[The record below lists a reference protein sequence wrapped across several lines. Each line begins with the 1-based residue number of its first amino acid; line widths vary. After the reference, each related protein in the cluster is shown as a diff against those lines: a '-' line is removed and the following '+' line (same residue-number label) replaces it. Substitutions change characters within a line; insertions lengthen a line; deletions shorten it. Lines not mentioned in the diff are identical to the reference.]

1 MKKAIYHISGFDC
14 ANCAAK
20 VERHLNKKENVY
32 SAVIDFANERLFITY
47 RGQPFTEEEILSA
60 IKEVES
66 DPVRLEP
73 ISTGKVKKTKLFD
86 VKDYILIGRIVV
98 SIILMVAARVLQFI
112 MFKDIEAWQTEANA
126 WILILLYSIALVIC
140 LYDIVWDVI
149 KNIIH
154 LSNPIDEHLLMTVSC
169 IGAFCIAFFKGA
181 EPVFFDGVM
190 VLVLFQIGE
199 LLEDVLSKK
208 SKAAISN
215 AVDLRADIA
224 NLVTDNKITQVKP
237 DMLHVG
243 DNIVVR
249 VGEIVPVDGVVIDGE
264 GSLDTSSLTGEPLP
278 VDVRKESHVLS
289 GTILKSGSITL
300 RVEKVFADSTIYK
313 IMELV
318 QNSGERKSKV
328 DKFITRFARFYTPAV
343 FLIAIAFLVIYGA
356 VTGDWAIAAYRSV
369 FVLIVGCPCA
379 IVISVPLAY
388 FAGIGLASKL
398 GVVVKGASYLDQ
410 LCKSGV
416 LFIDKTGTLTYGN
429 FEVTKLVPNGVSKQ
443 ELETALL
450 AAESRSN
457 HPIAK
462 AIVLHKNTAEL
473 ALKQEHYEELAGYG
487 TRTTYDGKIIYA
499 GNHALLEKEGIS
511 APVIEQNGTIIY
523 VAKDGKYIGYALLQ
537 DIVRD
542 KAKTLIKKLSSV
554 GVKTVLLSGDT
565 YDNVSNVSK
574 EVGIEEFHAKLLP
587 QEKTKYV
594 EEAIAE
600 QRGRKT
606 VLFAGD
612 GINDTPSI
620 IRADVGFAMG
630 GIGSDV
636 AVENADV
643 VIMQDHPLKIYHAIK
658 IARKT
663 RAVAIFNIVFA
674 ISIKVAVMILNF
686 VLPETSFLYAYLPI
700 LDVLSDTGL
709 TLILVAN
716 SLLLFYRKI
725 E

>member
-1 MKKAIYHISGFDC
+1 MRKAIYHISGFDC
-14 ANCAAK
+14 ANCASK
-20 VERHLNKKENVY
+20 VERHLNKKENVQ

-47 RGQPFTEEEILSA
+47 RGEPFTKQQILDA
-60 IKEVES
+60 IKEVEG
-66 DPVRLEP
+66 DPIRLEP
-73 ISTGKVKKTKLFD
+73 ISAGKFKKERLLDKH
-86 VKDYILIGRIVV
+86 DYFLIGRIALSV
-98 SIILMVAARVLQFI
+98 ILMIIARVLQFV
-112 MFKDIEAWQTEANA
+112 FYKDIEAWQTQSNA
-126 WILILLYSIALVIC
+126 WILITIYSIALVIC
-140 LYDIVWDVI
+140 LYDIVWAVF

-154 LSNPIDEHLLMTVSC
+154 LSNPIDEHLLMTISC
-169 IGAFCIAFFKGA
+169 LGAFSIAFFKDA

-199 LLEDVLSKK
+199 LLEDILSKK

-224 NLVTDNKITQVKP
+224 NLITEDKIAQVKP
-237 DMLHVG
+237 DTLKVG
-243 DNIVVR
+243 DEIVVR
-249 VGEIVPVDGVVIDGE
+249 VGEIVPVDGIVIDGE

-300 RVEKVFADSTIYK
+300 KVEKVFVDSTIYK

-328 DKFITRFARFYTPAV
+328 DKLITRFARFYTPAV
-343 FLIAIAFLVIYGA
+343 FIIAIGFLLIYGGI
-356 VTGDWAIAAYRSV
+356 TGEWATAAYRSV

-398 GVVVKGASYLDQ
+398 GVVIKGASYLDQ

-429 FEVTKLVPNGVSKQ
+429 FEVTKIEPSGVSKK
-443 ELETALL
+443 ELETYVL

-462 AIVLHKNTAEL
+462 AIILHKNTAVL
-473 ALKQEHYEELAGYG
+473 ALKQEHYEELPGYG
-487 TRTTYDGKIIYA
+487 VRTSFEGKTILA
-499 GNHALLEKEGIS
+499 GNYSLMEKEGVC
-511 APVIEQNGTIIY
+511 ALKIEENGTIIY
-523 VAKDGKYIGYALLQ
+523 VACNNEYVGYVLLQ

-542 KAKTLIKKLSSV
+542 KAKTLIQKLKTI
-554 GVKTVLLSGDT
+554 GVKTILLSGDT
-565 YDNVSNVSK
+565 YENVSNVSK
-574 EVGIEEFHAKLLP
+574 EVGIEEYHAKLLP

-600 QRGRKT
+600 QHGKKT

-636 AVENADV
+636 AVENADI

-658 IARKT
+658 IAHKT
-663 RAVAIFNIVFA
+663 RAVAIFNIIFA

-686 VLPETSFLYAYLPI
+686 VLPESFPLYEFLPI

-709 TLILVAN
+709 TIILVIN

-725 E
+725 K

>member
-32 SAVIDFANERLFITY
+32 SAVIDFTNERLFLTY
-47 RGQPFTEEEILSA
+47 RGEPFTEEEILKA
-60 IKEVES
+60 IKEVEG
-66 DPVRLEP
+66 DPIRLEA
-73 ISTGKVKKTKLFD
+73 ISVGKKKREKLFD
-86 VKDYILIGRIVV
+86 VKDYVLIARIVL
-98 SIILMVAARVLQFI
+98 STILMVTARILQAV
-112 MFKDIEAWQTEANA
+112 MFKGIENWQGEKLA
-126 WILILLYSIALVIC
+126 WILIVIYSVALVVC
-140 LYDIVWDVI
+140 LYDIVIDVFKI
-149 KNIIH
+149 IIH
-154 LSNPIDEHLLMTVSC
+154 KENPIDEHLLMTVSC
-169 IGAFCIAFFKGA
+169 MGAFCIAFFKEA

-215 AVDLRADIA
+215 AIDLRADVA
-224 NLVTDNKITQVKP
+224 NLVTNDKVVTVKP
-237 DMLHVG
+237 DTLKEG
-243 DNIVVR
+243 DLIVVR
-249 VGEIVPVDGVVIDGE
+249 VGEIVPVDGVVTEGE

-278 VDVRKESHVLS
+278 VDVRKDSHVLS
-289 GTILKSGSITL
+289 GTILKSGSLTL
-300 RVEKVFADSTIYK
+300 KVEKVFSDSTIYK

-328 DKFITRFARFYTPAV
+328 DKFITRFARFYTPSVFVIAV
-343 FLIAIAFLVIYGA
+343 LFLVIYGLI
-356 VTGDWAIAAYRSV
+356 TNDWAMAAYRSV

-388 FAGIGLASKL
+388 FAGIGLASKK
-398 GVVVKGASYLDQ
+398 GVVIKGASVLDQ

-416 LFIDKTGTLTYGN
+416 LFVDKTGTLTYGN
-429 FEVTKLVPNGVSKQ
+429 FEVTKMIPSGIKED
-443 ELETALL
+443 ELKTYVL

-462 AIVLHKNTAEL
+462 AVVLHQNVGEL
-473 ALKQEHYEELAGYG
+473 ALKQERYEELAGYG
-487 TRTTYDGKIIYA
+487 VRTHYEGKCILA

-511 APVIEQNGTIIY
+511 APLIEENGTVIY
-523 VAKDGKYIGYALLQ
+523 VACNKKYVGYVLLQ

-542 KAKTLIKKLSSV
+542 KAKQLVSKLNSI
-554 GVKTVLLSGDT
+554 GVKTILLSGDT
-565 YDNVSNVSK
+565 IKNVEDVAH

-594 EEAIAE
+594 EEEIVK
-600 QRGRKT
+600 QRGYKT

-636 AVENADV
+636 AVENADA

-658 IARKT
+658 IARMT
-663 RAVAIFNIVFA
+663 RTVAIFNIVFA
-674 ISIKVAVMILNF
+674 ISIKVAAMILNF

-700 LDVLSDTGL
+700 IDVVSDTGL
-709 TLILVAN
+709 TLILVLN
-716 SLLLFYRKI
+716 SLLLFYRKVR
-725 E
+725 

>member
-1 MKKAIYHISGFDC
+1 
-14 ANCAAK
+14 
-20 VERHLNKKENVY
+20 
-32 SAVIDFANERLFITY
+32 
-47 RGQPFTEEEILSA
+47 
-60 IKEVES
+60 
-66 DPVRLEP
+66 
-73 ISTGKVKKTKLFD
+73 
-86 VKDYILIGRIVV
+86 
-98 SIILMVAARVLQFI
+98 
-112 MFKDIEAWQTEANA
+112 
-126 WILILLYSIALVIC
+126 
-140 LYDIVWDVI
+140 
-149 KNIIH
+149 
-154 LSNPIDEHLLMTVSC
+154 
-169 IGAFCIAFFKGA
+169 
-181 EPVFFDGVM
+181 M

-215 AVDLRADIA
+215 AIDLRADVA
-224 NLVTDNKITQVKP
+224 NLVTNDKVVTVKP
-237 DMLHVG
+237 DTLKEG
-243 DNIVVR
+243 DLIVVR
-249 VGEIVPVDGVVIDGE
+249 VGEIVPVDGVVIEGE

-278 VDVRKESHVLS
+278 VDVRKDSHVLS
-289 GTILKSGSITL
+289 GTILKSGSLTL
-300 RVEKVFADSTIYK
+300 KVEKVFSDSTIYK

-343 FLIAIAFLVIYGA
+343 FVIAVMFLVIYGLI
-356 VTGDWAIAAYRSV
+356 TNDWAMAAYRSV

-388 FAGIGLASKL
+388 FAGIGLASKI
-398 GVVVKGASYLDQ
+398 GVVIKGASVLDQ

-416 LFIDKTGTLTYGN
+416 LFVDKTGTLTYGN
-429 FEVTKLVPNGVSKQ
+429 FEVTKMIPNGIKDD
-443 ELETALL
+443 ELKTYVL

-462 AIVLHKNTAEL
+462 AVVLHQNVGEL

-487 TRTTYDGKIIYA
+487 VRTHYEGKCILA
-499 GNHALLEKEGIS
+499 GNHALMEKEGIS
-511 APVIEQNGTIIY
+511 APLIEENGTVIY
-523 VAKDGKYIGYALLQ
+523 VACDKKYVGYVLLQ

-542 KAKTLIKKLSSV
+542 KAKQLVCKLNAI
-554 GVKTVLLSGDT
+554 GVKTILLSGDT
-565 YDNVSNVSK
+565 IKNVEDVAH

-594 EEAIAE
+594 EEEIVK
-600 QRGRKT
+600 QRGYKT

-636 AVENADV
+636 AVENADA

-658 IARKT
+658 IARMTK
-663 RAVAIFNIVFA
+663 AVAIFNIVFA
-674 ISIKVAVMILNF
+674 ILIKVAAMILNF

-700 LDVLSDTGL
+700 IDVVSDTGL
-709 TLILVAN
+709 TLILVLN
-716 SLLLFYRKI
+716 SLLLFYRKVR
-725 E
+725 